1 MCYTIVTEKE
11 RGNHNDL
18 CRNVCKHNEKIRQKL
33 RTVGKIQKVL
43 FYVSRPPQSNGKNLQ
58 QHNERGVKMV
68 IYLVYWRDELDEIFR
83 NLQDAENYIEEQIN
97 PKDHR
102 IESWIVR

>member
-1 MCYTIVTEKE
+1 
-11 RGNHNDL
+11 
-18 CRNVCKHNEKIRQKL
+18 
-33 RTVGKIQKVL
+33 
-43 FYVSRPPQSNGKNLQ
+43 
-58 QHNERGVKMV
+58 MV

-102 IESWIVR
+102 IESWVVR